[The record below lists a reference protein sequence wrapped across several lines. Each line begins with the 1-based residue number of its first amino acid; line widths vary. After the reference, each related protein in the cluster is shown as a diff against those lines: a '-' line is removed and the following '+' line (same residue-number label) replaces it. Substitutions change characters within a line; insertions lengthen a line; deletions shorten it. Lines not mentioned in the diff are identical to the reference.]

1 MQEEFVR
8 LIEAEKDSECCEGKR
23 VKEEGGRGGGV
34 LEGRRQGKT
43 KKQATATSNMKR
55 RR

>member
-23 VKEEGGRGGGV
+23 VKEEGGRGGV

-43 KKQATATSNMKR
+43 KKQATATSNTKR
-55 RR
+55 R